1 MRNILI
7 AFLTFL
13 SVLFFACNDKKGNY
27 SKQTPEF
34 EFILEGNAKSGNGK
48 VISLCIPSKGLDQ
61 RLISTIENGKYRFM
75 GKANYIE
82 NAIIRFEENIVNN
95 SHMYWTTTVFIEP
108 GITQIDFTVAGD
120 SMRRYLDS
128 IIILKGSNNIYFYN
142 TKPSFYDAYSFWVF
156 ADQERIDS
164 MQQFV
169 YPGVR
174 ENILRSYDS
183 LYAENDYPAI
193 SLYFLKV
200 ITHGFE
206 RNGPFR
212 KDQLNDREM
221 EKLINYFSK
230 TDTSLAEYPNYSIV
244 QSSIEKLKDINQKI
258 HFTDYEFVD
267 INGQLI
273 RLSDVIKKNNVT
285 VLDFWWSGCIPCRKF
300 NRRTSVVYDSLH
312 RYGIEIIGINVDESK
327 IRWEE
332 SSLKDSIQW
341 INLYAG
347 ATSDIPVKYGVAAYP
362 TKLTFDKNHNLI
374 DFEFKEAI
382 ELLKLVKD

>member
-7 AFLTFL
+7 AFLVFL
-13 SVLFFACNDKKGNY
+13 SVLFFACNDKKETH
-27 SKQTPEF
+27 SKQIPEF
-34 EFILEGNAKSGNGK
+34 EFILEGNAKNGNGK
-48 VISLCIPSKGLDQ
+48 VISLYIPSKGLDQ
-61 RLISTIENGKYRFM
+61 RLKSSIENGKYHFE
-75 GKANYIE
+75 GKASYIE
-82 NAIIRFEENIVNN
+82 DAEIRFEENIINN
-95 SHMYWTTTVFIEP
+95 SHIYSFQTVFIEP

-120 SMRRYLDS
+120 SMRHYLDS
-128 IIILKGSNNIYFYN
+128 INIIKGSNNIYFYS
-142 TKPSFYDAYSFWVF
+142 TEPSFNEAKSCWIFS
-156 ADQERIDS
+156 DQEMIDS
-164 MQQFV
+164 MQQFI

-174 ENILRSYDS
+174 ENTLRFYDS
-183 LYAENDYPAI
+183 IYAENDYPAI

-200 ITHGFE
+200 ITDGFE

-212 KDQLNDREM
+212 KDQLNDKEI
-221 EKLINYFSK
+221 EKLINYFTK
-230 TDTSLAEYPNYSIV
+230 VDTSLAESPNFSIV
-244 QSSIEKLKDINQKI
+244 KSSIEKLKDINQKI
-258 HFTDYEFVD
+258 HFTDYEFID

-273 RLSDVIKKNNVT
+273 KLSDVIKKNNVT
-285 VLDFWWSGCIPCRKF
+285 VLDFWVSGCIPCRIF
-300 NRRTSVVYDSLH
+300 HRQTSAVYDSLH

-347 ATSDIPVKYGVAAYP
+347 AVSEIEIKYNISAFP
-362 TKLTFDKNHNLI
+362 TKFVFDKNQNLI

>member
-1 MRNILI
+1 MRKILI
-7 AFLTFL
+7 AFLAFL
-13 SVLFFACNDKKGNY
+13 SVIFFACNDKKGNH

-34 EFILEGNAKSGNGK
+34 EFILEGNAKNGNGK
-48 VISLCIPSKGLDQ
+48 VISLYIPSKGLDQ
-61 RLISTIENGKYRFM
+61 RLKSSIENGKYHFQ
-75 GKANYIE
+75 GKASYIE
-82 NAIIRFEENIVNN
+82 NAKIRFEENIVTN
-95 SHMYWTTTVFIEP
+95 SHIYSSKTVFIEP

-120 SMRRYLDS
+120 SMLHILDS
-128 IIILKGSNNIYFYN
+128 LNILKGSNNIYFYN
-142 TKPSFYDAYSFWVF
+142 TKPSFYEAYSCWVF
-156 ADQERIDS
+156 SDQERIDS

-174 ENILRSYDS
+174 ESVLGVYDS
-183 LYAENDYPAI
+183 LYAETEYPAV

-200 ITHGFE
+200 ITDGFE

-212 KDQLNDREM
+212 KDQLNDKEI
-221 EKLINYFSK
+221 EKLINYFTK
-230 TDTSLAEYPNYSIV
+230 ANTSLAEYPNYSIV

-258 HFTDYEFVD
+258 HFTDYEFID

-285 VLDFWWSGCIPCRKF
+285 VLDFWWSGCIPCRIF
-300 NRRTSVVYDSLH
+300 HRQTSAVYDSLH

-327 IRWEE
+327 IRWQE
-332 SSLKDSIQW
+332 SALEDSIQW

-347 ATSDIPVKYGVAAYP
+347 AVSEIEIKYNISAFP
-362 TKLTFDKNHNLI
+362 TKLVFDKNQNLI